1 MENWIK
7 KIQHLRIEDSKI
19 YDCEFLSPDYSQEND
34 LSYPKIKKL
43 RAEWIK
49 VFPKLENLK
58 YLFLG
63 HQVNQEYFEAIC
75 NIPNLKGLEVKVSQ
89 IKDFGSIGKLKKLEN
104 LNFCGSKG
112 ISNLKGIEL
121 LSELKYCK
129 LSQFF
134 GLETVS
140 ELSELHSLEK
150 LSLFGN
156 IHGQSLNLKNVEPIS
171 NLINLKELGLDIKT
185 KLDLDSLLKLKSLER
200 LILPDFYHS
209 SLREKLPKQV
219 ELR

>member
-7 KIQHLRIEDSKI
+7 DIQRLRIEDSEI
-19 YDCEFLSPDYSQEND
+19 YECEILSPDYSQEKD

-63 HQVNQEYFEAIC
+63 HRVNQEYFEAIC

-89 IKDFGSIGKLKKLEN
+89 IKDFRSIGKLKKLEN

-112 ISNLKGIEL
+112 IQNLKGIEVL
-121 LSELKYCK
+121 TELKYCK

-134 GLETVS
+134 GLETIE
-140 ELSELHSLEK
+140 ELSELQSLEK
-150 LSLFGN
+150 LNLFGN
-156 IHGQSLNLKNVEPIS
+156 YHGQSLNLKSVEPIS
-171 NLINLKELGLDIKT
+171 ELRNLKELGLDIKT
-185 KLDLDSLLKLKSLER
+185 KMDLDSLLKLENLER
-200 LILPDFYHS
+200 LILPDFYHQK
-209 SLREKLPKQV
+209 LRKILPKQI